1 MESINPIV
9 QRYVDGWKKGNE
21 SEILDALT
29 EDCIIIESHGA
40 TYHGKKIVKKWI
52 EDWHRQGNV
61 VEKWKIT
68 SCHGCGDLVVFE
80 WVFAYKG
87 KKNREA
93 FEGVSLA
100 KIKNNKIFELREYRD
115 TQFPFMWG
123 IRTTE

>member
-29 EDCIIIESHGA
+29 EDCIIIESHGP
-40 TYHGKKIVKKWI
+40 TYRGKKIVKKWI

-87 KKNREA
+87 KKTREA

-100 KIKNNKIFELREYRD
+100 KIKNNKIFELREYRA

-123 IRTTE
+123 IQTTE

>member
-21 SEILDALT
+21 SEILETLA
-29 EDCIIIESHGA
+29 EDCIIIESHGP

-68 SCHGCGDLVVFE
+68 SFYVCAGLVVFE

-87 KKNREA
+87 KKTREA

-100 KIKNNKIFELREYRD
+100 KIKNNKIFELREYRA
-115 TQFPFMWG
+115 T
-123 IRTTE
+123 